1 MTQIIYLMN
10 HNEEE
15 YTINKGINA
24 LQKARKLFNERRS
37 SLLREERKIIRNKLH
52 KKEAVYNFLKEKEQ
66 NDSLINSEKKV
77 LKKFDRYLKNFK
89 SDLDKL

>member
-37 SLLREERKIIRNKLH
+37 SLLREERKIIGNKLH
-52 KKEAVYNFLKEKEQ
+52 KKEALYNFLKEKEQ